1 MLRSVSASRW
11 RQSHVGISLTAV
23 AAAVVAAAEVGG
35 GGIFLPRPLPV
46 TTLVL
51 DASLRRACVSHT
63 GLWFLGPAASGK
75 VAKVRLG
82 VGVLDSTRSS
92 AANSVGGPW

>member
-35 GGIFLPRPLPV
+35 GGGHFSAKAF
-46 TTLVL
+46 
-51 DASLRRACVSHT
+51 ASDNPGS
-63 GLWFLGPAASGK
+63 
-75 VAKVRLG
+75 
-82 VGVLDSTRSS
+82 
-92 AANSVGGPW
+92 

>member
-35 GGIFLPRPLPV
+35 GHFSAKAF
-46 TTLVL
+46 
-51 DASLRRACVSHT
+51 ASDNPGS
-63 GLWFLGPAASGK
+63 
-75 VAKVRLG
+75 
-82 VGVLDSTRSS
+82 
-92 AANSVGGPW
+92 